1 MLVQNAKLISGR
13 MTVLLEGNTD
23 AQKSGTR
30 SIKRVYQKM
39 KNKNNQTIPL
49 NENVFRKVELILHTK
64 NANLTTSIKQT
75 P

>member
-1 MLVQNAKLISGR
+1 

-39 KNKNNQTIPL
+39 KNKNKPDNTSKR
-49 NENVFRKVELILHTK
+49 NVFRKVKLILHAK

-75 P
+75 A